1 MGLSNNEKAY
11 EAIFE
16 ACEEGIIAVDRS
28 GLIKIANKSALE
40 LFGYT
45 LDKLQDQPIEV
56 LIPKK
61 HTEKHKEH
69 RANYDS
75 DPHPRKMGVG
85 RDLLGLK
92 SNGEEFPVEISLNQA
107 TINGIV
113 HTVVFIIDISER
125 KKIEAALKNSEEQL
139 IVYATQLEHRVFERT
154 KELDLSVKNLEKEVV
169 ERKKAQDKVIKALE
183 KEREL
188 NELKSRFV
196 SMASHEFRT
205 PLATI
210 LSSASLIKRYT
221 DSETQEKR
229 EKHIDKIK
237 SAIGNLNGIL
247 NDFLS
252 LAKLEEGK
260 TDLTV
265 GEVDLLPLINE
276 ITGELETVLK
286 EGQVIDFKLIGEAR
300 LISSDEKIIKNIIIN
315 LLSNAIKYSSENTRT
330 LITLNFESDKIIL
343 SIKDEGFG
351 IPVSEQQHLFER
363 FFRAKNAINIQGTGL
378 GLNIVKK
385 YVEMLE
391 GDITFE
397 SEENKGTTFHI
408 TLPL

>member
-1 MGLSNNEKAY
+1 MSSTNEEAY

-28 GLIKIANKSALE
+28 GIIKIANHSALN
-40 LFGYT
+40 LFGYS
-45 LDKLQDQPIEV
+45 LDKLKDQPVEL
-56 LIPKK
+56 LIPTK
-61 HTEKHKEH
+61 HTTKHKEH
-69 RANYDS
+69 REQYDQN
-75 DPHPRKMGVG
+75 PTPRKMGVG
-85 RDLLGLK
+85 RDLMGLK

-139 IVYATQLEHRVFERT
+139 IVYATQLENRVFERT
-154 KELDLSVKNLEKEVV
+154 KELDLSVKKLEQEIS
-169 ERKKAQDKVIKALE
+169 ERKKAQEKVIKALE

-210 LSSASLIKRYT
+210 LSSASLIGRYT

-260 TDLTV
+260 TDLNV
-265 GEVDLLPLINE
+265 GEVILESVAKEVI
-276 ITGELETVLK
+276 GELDSVLK
-286 EGQVIDFKLIGEAR
+286 AGQTIDLEIIGESR
-300 LISSDEKIIKNIIIN
+300 TFSSDEKIIKNIIIN
-315 LLSNAIKYSSENTRT
+315 LLSNAIKYSSENAKT
-330 LITLNFESDKIIL
+330 LLTLKFESDKILL

-351 IPVSEQQHLFER
+351 IPEAEQQHLFER

>member
-1 MGLSNNEKAY
+1 MSSTNEEAY

-28 GLIKIANKSALE
+28 GIIKIANHSALN
-40 LFGYT
+40 LFGYS
-45 LDKLQDQPIEV
+45 LDKLKDQPVEL
-56 LIPKK
+56 LIPTK
-61 HTEKHKEH
+61 HTLKHKEH
-69 RANYDS
+69 REQYDQN
-75 DPHPRKMGVG
+75 PTPRKMGVG
-85 RDLLGLK
+85 RDLMGLK

-107 TINGIV
+107 TINGII

-139 IVYATQLEHRVFERT
+139 IVYATQLENRVFERT
-154 KELDLSVKNLEKEVV
+154 KELDLSVKKLEQEIS
-169 ERKKAQDKVIKALE
+169 ERKKAQEKVIKALE

-210 LSSASLIKRYT
+210 LSSASLIGRYT

-260 TDLTV
+260 TDLNV
-265 GEVDLLPLINE
+265 GEVILESVAKEVI
-276 ITGELETVLK
+276 GELDSVLK
-286 EGQVIDFKLIGEAR
+286 AGQTIDLEIIGESR
-300 LISSDEKIIKNIIIN
+300 TFSSDEKIIKNIIIN
-315 LLSNAIKYSSENTRT
+315 LLSNAIKYSSENAKT
-330 LITLNFESDKIIL
+330 LLTLKFESDKILL

-351 IPVSEQQHLFER
+351 IPEAEQQHLFER